1 MGGPQQGT
9 PLSREPGET
18 DGGGLGV
25 GRFWLKPPESQENLR
40 YPMGEPRAQ
49 LWRRVDMYWSPG
61 FAVTRSSKTCL
72 SSDHL
77 CPRYSAT

>member
-49 LWRRVDMYWSPG
+49 LWRWVDMYWSPG
-61 FAVTRSSKTCL
+61 FAVLKHAYPVTTYALGTRPL
-72 SSDHL
+72 
-77 CPRYSAT
+77 RR